1 MSGFS
6 TRSEEAI
13 ERKVDVML
21 PDICSSENELI
32 EKYDLDEC
40 VKWITD
46 NNLEKVCLQ
55 FPDSLLCDS
64 VEVSLWLEKQICRKL
79 YILGDTSY
87 GSCCVDE
94 VAAEHINADGII
106 HFGHTC
112 LSPTVRLPVFYV
124 FPKYSLDVTKCVS
137 IIRQHCSAVESPFVL
152 VLVFDVGYSHHM
164 KFIRDGLS
172 DCDVVMAE
180 PIKNKN
186 HSCAC
191 SKTCCLL
198 SGGTEHSIYKLGRGY
213 CLDNSNESKDIVFIG
228 PKESRLLYN
237 FRISLSGNIYC
248 YSGNGQLEPVDIGKT
263 LQRCWYFIE
272 KLRDAKTVGI
282 IVGTLGVN
290 GFLEAIRRVSTLIR
304 RKGKKCYV
312 ISIGKPTV
320 AKLANFPEIEMY
332 VMISCPEAVLEN
344 KKDFYQPVVSI
355 MEAEMALNEARS
367 WSEIS
372 TSDFRDVIPGG
383 NYYVELP
390 ESNTNLDPDVSLVS
404 NKIRYNVDVEDITVQ
419 SGDDGT
425 IQLRADMPLDKL
437 SSNLSN
443 RSWQGLD
450 PSLGQVPVTKSVPG
464 RSGIPQAYSDEVL
477 HSASK

>member
-46 NNLEKVCLQ
+46 NNLEKVSLQ

-164 KFIRDGLS
+164 RNM
-172 DCDVVMAE
+172 C
-180 PIKNKN
+180 
-186 HSCAC
+186 
-191 SKTCCLL
+191 
-198 SGGTEHSIYKLGRGY
+198 
-213 CLDNSNESKDIVFIG
+213 
-228 PKESRLLYN
+228 
-237 FRISLSGNIYC
+237 C

-320 AKLANFPEIEMY
+320 AKLANFPETYSYFSVSRILETNRY
-332 VMISCPEAVLEN
+332 CQEVLIVAESLGCRRDRNVCAVLEN

-355 MEAEMALNEARS
+355 MEAEMALNETRS

-372 TSDFRDVIPGG
+372 TSDSSDFRDVIPVTSRRGISHTLFPSTQSWYSLKKSLRD
-383 NYYVELP
+383 NQTWVQLENIFKIFMPSELFL
-390 ESNTNLDPDVSLVS
+390 STTGRGHN
-404 NKIRYNVDVEDITVQ
+404 ITPK
-419 SGDDGT
+419 
-425 IQLRADMPLDKL
+425 M
-437 SSNLSN
+437 N
-443 RSWQGLD
+443 
-450 PSLGQVPVTKSVPG
+450 
-464 RSGIPQAYSDEVL
+464 E
-477 HSASK
+477 

>member
-46 NNLEKVCLQ
+46 NNLEKVSLQ

-237 FRISLSGNIYC
+237 FRISLSGNMCC

-320 AKLANFPEIEMY
+320 AKLANFPETYSYFSVSRILETNRY
-332 VMISCPEAVLEN
+332 CQEVLIVAESLGCRRDRNVCAVLEN

-355 MEAEMALNEARS
+355 MEAEMALNETRS

-372 TSDFRDVIPGG
+372 TSDSSDFRDVIPVWYLFHTSDFKKR
-383 NYYVELP
+383 NIAYTFSIHTV
-390 ESNTNLDPDVSLVS
+390 LVLI
-404 NKIRYNVDVEDITVQ
+404 KEIIE
-419 SGDDGT
+419 G
-425 IQLRADMPLDKL
+425 
-437 SSNLSN
+437 
-443 RSWQGLD
+443 
-450 PSLGQVPVTKSVPG
+450 
-464 RSGIPQAYSDEVL
+464 
-477 HSASK
+477 